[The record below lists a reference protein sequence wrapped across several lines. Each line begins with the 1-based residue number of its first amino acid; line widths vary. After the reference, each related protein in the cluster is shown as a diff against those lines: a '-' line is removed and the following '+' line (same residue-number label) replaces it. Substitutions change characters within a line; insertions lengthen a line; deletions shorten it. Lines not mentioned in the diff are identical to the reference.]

1 VTEASCTP
9 WRTTSTAPPLS
20 TSLEIVEPHEN
31 GTDASETAAFE
42 VPPATETPATWD
54 EAKPRYFGATPHGL
68 AAVVAAFALGA
79 GIVLLAAGFVLAA
92 VLLLV
97 AAVLLAAVYAE
108 QARRRRDTAFD
119 RIAAAAV
126 DHTRALAGF
135 TGSSVRAWTG
145 AGRELAR
152 LRLEANRRAKERTQ
166 LQYALGG
173 AVYAGDDVE
182 AERLR
187 AELQA
192 ADDRIAACVAEANE
206 VVERMRTTRAQE
218 KLAVASTEVRRP
230 DDAQT

>member
-1 VTEASCTP
+1 M
-9 WRTTSTAPPLS
+9 
-20 TSLEIVEPHEN
+20 EPNEN
-31 GTDASETAAFE
+31 ETQAFE
-42 VPPATETPATWD
+42 VPPATETPATW
-54 EAKPRYFGATPHGL
+54 EETKPRYFGVTPHGA
-68 AAVVAAFALGA
+68 AAVLAAFAFGA
-79 GIVLLAAGFVLAA
+79 GIVLLVSGDVLAG

-97 AAVLLAAVYAE
+97 GAVLLAAIWAE

-145 AGRELAR
+145 AGRELTR

-173 AVYAGDDVE
+173 AVYAGDDAE
-182 AERLR
+182 TERLR

-192 ADDRIAACVAEANE
+192 AHERIAACVAEANE
-206 VVERMRTTRAQE
+206 VVEQMRATRAQE
-218 KLAVASTEVRRP
+218 RLAVGATEVRQP
-230 DDAQT
+230 DDAQP

>member
-1 VTEASCTP
+1 M
-9 WRTTSTAPPLS
+9 
-20 TSLEIVEPHEN
+20 EPNEN
-31 GTDASETAAFE
+31 ETAAFE
-42 VPPATETPATWD
+42 VPPPTETPATWD
-54 EAKPRYFGATPHGL
+54 ETTPRYFGVTPHGL
-68 AAVVAAFALGA
+68 AAVLGAFAFGA
-79 GIVLLAAGFVLAA
+79 GIVLLASGYVLAG

-97 AAVLLAAVYAE
+97 AAALLAAIFAE

-119 RIAAAAV
+119 RITAAAV

-173 AVYAGDDVE
+173 AVHAGDDAEV
-182 AERLR
+182 ERLK

-192 ADDRIAACVAEANE
+192 ANDRIAACIAEAND
-206 VVERMRTTRAQE
+206 VVERMRATRAQE
-218 KLAVASTEVRRP
+218 RLAVDATVIREP
-230 DDAQT
+230 DDGPTDAV